1 MFLKVLPRT
10 GSLHFSV
17 LAFIAFCA
25 VLYASAGASLSI
37 VSKMFTLV
45 WLFVMMLFP
54 LSLLLLKFNR
64 GRLPRA
70 RRTSLWL
77 VFGAFAV
84 ALVVI
89 GGNIA
94 IDPTTAMSVP
104 FVKLPIYCHLFL
116 SVQILPHL
124 LLGGS
129 RLVLGNSKQNSP
141 ASLVLLGLGPEPYL
155 A

>member
-1 MFLKVLPRT
+1 M
-10 GSLHFSV
+10 
-17 LAFIAFCA
+17 AFIAFCA

-70 RRTSLWL
+70 RRISLWF
-77 VFGAFAV
+77 VSGAFAV

-94 IDPTTAMSVP
+94 IDPTTA
-104 FVKLPIYCHLFL
+104 L
-116 SVQILPHL
+116 SVI
-124 LLGGS
+124 S
-129 RLVLGNSKQNSP
+129 
-141 ASLVLLGLGPEPYL
+141 
-155 A
+155 